1 MKLKSFIHSFII
13 IFTLTFLSCNLMKK
27 NVMEDIADDIKDV
40 IISETG
46 GEYFVVTKEEIFQA
60 TSKSD
65 NGGIRHITGYDEYR
79 LSSYDL
85 NSGKLSARIDLGD
98 RRESEC
104 TFLGETKGK
113 LWYKSV
119 DKSLGFH
126 AREPK
131 NLSVIITQ
139 EKIIEVNPFLKD
151 NLSQPEWNSI
161 GTYYGF
167 DAEKNMPMVTD
178 ISGFVYYIDPATLAA
193 QKTSESIERFKSD
206 NSCLSTSMYINAE
219 TSINLQGNP
228 RNYLSIYNKE
238 NKDISFLNGQFM
250 LSSNIISSSESN
262 QKFIAPY
269 LNEISQYRKEIDSLN
284 EIIRNS
290 ESNKGENNT
299 KPVYRDSKKYAERNI
314 QNIQNKIKYAEDNI
328 KRYSRN
334 ENFSIITQDNG
345 VFILSQ
351 TDVTDQARVLISKVI
366 INSDSTS
373 RQVWQTELQNIY
385 KDPDKGMDRSSFE
398 VVFSKGNPDLRTI
411 RVISGA
417 GKLVLFAML
426 HAVCLDE
433 NSGSILWNIEL
444 K

>member
-1 MKLKSFIHSFII
+1 MKLKAFINSVII
-13 IFTLTFLSCNLMKK
+13 IFALSFLSCSLLKK
-27 NVMEDIADDIKDV
+27 NVMKDIADDVKDV
-40 IISETG
+40 VISETG
-46 GEYFVVTKEEIFQA
+46 GEYFVVSKEEIFQA

-65 NGGIRHITGYDEYR
+65 NGGFRQITGYDEYR
-79 LSSYDL
+79 ISSYEL
-85 NSGKLSARIDLGD
+85 NSGRLSARIDLGD

-104 TFLGETKGK
+104 TFLGETNGK
-113 LWYKSV
+113 LWYKSI

-167 DAEKNMPMVTD
+167 DAEKNMPMVSD
-178 ISGFVYYIDPATLAA
+178 NSGFVYYINPVTLAA
-193 QKTSESIERFKSD
+193 EKTSESIERVNSD
-206 NSCLSTSMYINAE
+206 NNCLSSSMNIDAE
-219 TSINLQGNP
+219 TSINLQGTP
-228 RNYLSIYNKE
+228 RNYLNIYNKE

-262 QKFIAPY
+262 RKFIAPY
-269 LNEISQYRKEIDSLN
+269 LNEISEYRKEIDSLN
-284 EIIRNS
+284 EIINRS
-290 ESNKGENNT
+290 DSNTGENNS
-299 KPVYRDSKKYAERNI
+299 KPGYRDSKKYAVRNI

-334 ENFSIITQDNG
+334 ENYSIISEDNG

-351 TDVTDQARVLISKVI
+351 TDVTDQAKVLISKVI
-366 INSDSTS
+366 INSDSTAK
-373 RQVWQTELQNIY
+373 QVWQTELKNIY
-385 KDPDKGMDRSSFE
+385 KDPVKGMDKSSFE
-398 VVFSKGNPDLRTI
+398 VVFSKGNPDLRTM
-411 RVISGA
+411 RVISKA
-417 GKLVLFAML
+417 GKLVLFSML

-433 NSGSILWNIEL
+433 KSGSILWDIEL